1 MVSNGMMGR
10 SLSGEDGVDVVDRA
24 PVEFV
29 AERGMWWVSSHAL
42 VREAASRTDVFSS
55 DFGAPQTTGDAAVE
69 QRVATIREQGY
80 PDVPTLLNQDPPGH
94 DKPRKLVRA
103 PFGARAVAALEPAV
117 RDAVTELVDAML
129 ADTGD
134 VEFVAAVASPLP
146 LRIIAAVLGVPIER
160 LADFARWSKEITR
173 TIGADLDD
181 DGRIHQA
188 EQTVEFERFF
198 AGRLTGPGAAEADGL
213 VDVLRNAVA
222 AEDLT
227 MAEAVGICRQIL
239 VAGNE
244 TTAKL
249 LGTILHTLATD
260 AALWEWLRADPD
272 ARATE
277 LVEEGLRL
285 YSPVA
290 GMLRIAT
297 ADVELG
303 GVTIPQGARVMLSY
317 AAANRDPEVY
327 ADPDRLNV
335 GADFPPSEEK
345 ATGHMAFGHGVHY
358 CLGAELAR
366 VEARIALATIAR
378 RVETVTLAPDKPVR
392 RSPSFVLQGVD
403 ELWLRLT
410 AAPS

>member
-1 MVSNGMMGR
+1 M
-10 SLSGEDGVDVVDRA
+10 VDRA
-24 PVEFV
+24 PVEFD
-29 AERGMWWVSSHAL
+29 ADLGMWWVSSHAL
-42 VREAASRTDVFSS
+42 VREAAGRPDVFSS
-55 DFGAPQTTGDAAVE
+55 EFGAPQTTGDAAIE
-69 QRVATIREQGY
+69 QRVAKIREQGY
-80 PDVPTLLNQDPPGH
+80 PDVPTLLNQDPPAH
-94 DKPRKLVRA
+94 DRLRKLVRA
-103 PFGARAVAALEPAV
+103 PFGARAVAALEPAIRENV
-117 RDAVTELVDAML
+117 GELVDAML
-129 ADTGD
+129 AETDGP
-134 VEFVAAVASPLP
+134 VEFVEAVALPLP
-146 LRIIAAVLGVPIER
+146 LRIIAAVLGVPLDR

-188 EQTVEFERFF
+188 EQTVEFEKFF
-198 AGRLTGPGAAEADGL
+198 AAHMSGPGSADSEGL

-222 AEDLT
+222 TEELT

-249 LGTILHTLATD
+249 LGTVLHTLATD
-260 AALWEWLRADPD
+260 TALWEWLRADPD
-272 ARATE
+272 TRATE

-290 GMLRIAT
+290 GMLRVVT

-303 GVTIPQGARVMLSY
+303 GVTIPRGSRVLLSY
-317 AAANRDPEVY
+317 AAANRDPAVY
-327 ADPDRLNV
+327 ADADRLCV
-335 GADFPPSEEK
+335 GADTRPGNSEK
-345 ATGHMAFGHGVHY
+345 SAGHMAFGHGVHY

-366 VEARIALATIAR
+366 LEARIALATLAR
-378 RVETVTLAPDKPVR
+378 RVETVALAPDKPVR

-410 AAPS
+410 PAD